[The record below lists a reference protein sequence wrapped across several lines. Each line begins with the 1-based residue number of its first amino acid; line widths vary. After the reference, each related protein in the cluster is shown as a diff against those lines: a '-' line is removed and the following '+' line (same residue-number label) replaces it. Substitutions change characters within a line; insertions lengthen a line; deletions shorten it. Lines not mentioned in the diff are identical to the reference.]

1 MVCILNLYKSNCGRK
16 INSGHHFNARWTG
29 LKNERAASCPQAL
42 VFPPLVGNLRNLSRC
57 DYFLHGRRKRAQF
70 YLSRLL
76 IDFVYP
82 PSRRNHATEPQP
94 WPVWLDK
101 SQKCRGGP
109 GIRSTAFYFTA
120 TAVNYSRHSLAFA
133 FARRPSSS
141 QSRRTDKWHFCGL
154 STCCKWSHSFLR
166 NQPAEKPTGA
176 MPQQVNVFNENKPFF
191 FFFNFDLGAMR
202 RASEKSASSKI
213 EQADFNFYF
222 VGGIWRSNF
231 YFARLKKK
239 WNIVN

>member
-109 GIRSTAFYFTA
+109 GIKIYSVLFHSHGCKLFKAFPRICICTQTVVVSIEA
-120 TAVNYSRHSLAFA
+120 DRQMA
-133 FARRPSSS
+133 
-141 QSRRTDKWHFCGL
+141 
-154 STCCKWSHSFLR
+154 FLR
-166 NQPAEKPTGA
+166 VVHLLQMKSFILAKPTGRKTNRSNA
-176 MPQQVNVFNENKPFF
+176 ATSECFQREQAFF
-191 FFFNFDLGAMR
+191 FFFFT
-202 RASEKSASSKI
+202 S
-213 EQADFNFYF
+213 
-222 VGGIWRSNF
+222 IWGRCAELQKNQH
-231 YFARLKKK
+231 LQK
-239 WNIVN
+239 